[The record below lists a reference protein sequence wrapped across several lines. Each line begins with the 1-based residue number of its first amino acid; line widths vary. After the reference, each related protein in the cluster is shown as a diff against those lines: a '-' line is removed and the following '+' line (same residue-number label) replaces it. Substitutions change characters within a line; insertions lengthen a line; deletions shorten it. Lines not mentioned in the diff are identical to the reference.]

1 MTTKLSTSV
10 LFSASA
16 LALAFTVIAVQSNA
30 QQPGAPATTKP
41 VAPVVAE
48 AHGTK
53 AASVLTSLSD
63 DLQTLS
69 HAVEPAVVKI
79 YATGLAP
86 VADEPGRT
94 SFLAQQRMLGAGA
107 IMDSNGYILT
117 NAHVVQHAR
126 SLSVLVPDL
135 SNDSG
140 ESAGTR
146 NEPPATALPARIIGM
161 DTISDIAVIKV
172 DRTGLKA
179 LKFGDSD
186 RTHPGEL
193 VLAFGSPLGLQD
205 SVSLGVISAVN
216 RQLSPDSPMVY
227 LQTDAAINPGNSGGP
242 LIDMRGD
249 LVGVNS
255 MIESQSGG
263 NEGLGFS
270 IPSNTAKVVYEQI
283 IKYGHARRGAIG
295 IFPTNLTPTLATG
308 LGLPRD
314 TGVLIEDIV
323 PDSPAAKA
331 GLKIGDILTSLNGQP
346 LRDTRQ
352 LAVEM
357 FRQSPG
363 DTLHLGVLNG
373 STETTVA
380 INVLESKMD
389 AESLIDPSK
398 AEQYVVPRLGVL
410 ALPIDADIA
419 RALGPQREPGGLL
432 IVAKTFGTS
441 ADIVDLRVGDILY
454 YANRIKLDS
463 LDSLKNY
470 MTKLKPGDATV
481 LQVERNSQLNFVS
494 FKYEE

>member
-1 MTTKLSTSV
+1 MKQEVSPIFQFSTFTSI
-10 LFSASA
+10 
-16 LALAFTVIAVQSNA
+16 LALLLVAIQVNA
-30 QQPGAPATTKP
+30 QQPSPPSTANSL
-41 VAPVVAE
+41 APVVAE
-48 AHGTK
+48 AHGAH
-53 AASVLTSLSD
+53 AASVLLGLSN

-69 HAVEPAVVKI
+69 HAVEPTVVKI

-107 IMDSNGYILT
+107 IMDSSGYILT

-135 SNDSG
+135 SKSSGDSDG
-140 ESAGTR
+140 NR
-146 NEPPATALPARIIGM
+146 DEPPSTALPARIIGM

-216 RQLSPDSPMVY
+216 RQLNPDSPMVY

-242 LIDMRGD
+242 LVDMEGD

-283 IKYGHARRGAIG
+283 IKYGHARRGTIG
-295 IFPTNLTPTLATG
+295 IFATNLTPTLAKG
-308 LGLPRD
+308 LGLSRD

-331 GLKIGDILTSLNGQP
+331 GLKISDILTILNGQP
-346 LRDTRQ
+346 LHDTRQ
-352 LAVEM
+352 LAVQM
-357 FRQSPG
+357 FRQRPG
-363 DTLHLGVLNG
+363 DTLHLGVLSG
-373 STETTVA
+373 TSQT
-380 INVLESKMD
+380 NVDVSAMESKMD
-389 AESLIDPSK
+389 SS
-398 AEQYVVPRLGVL
+398 
-410 ALPIDADIA
+410 
-419 RALGPQREPGGLL
+419 
-432 IVAKTFGTS
+432 S
-441 ADIVDLRVGDILY
+441 ASHMV
-454 YANRIKLDS
+454 
-463 LDSLKNY
+463 
-470 MTKLKPGDATV
+470 
-481 LQVERNSQLNFVS
+481 FVRGAVS
-494 FKYEE
+494 IRRWMRCLTRS

>member
-1 MTTKLSTSV
+1 MKNLLARLHIPVCILTL
-10 LFSASA
+10 ASGIISRQM
-16 LALAFTVIAVQSNA
+16 VA
-30 QQPGAPATTKP
+30 QQYPPASSSKP
-41 VAPVVAE
+41 VAPVIAE
-48 AHGTK
+48 AHGVR
-53 AASVLTSLSD
+53 AASVLSGLSD
-63 DLQTLS
+63 DLQALS

-86 VADEPGRT
+86 ISGEPGKT
-94 SFLAQQRMLGAGA
+94 SFLTQQRMLGAGA
-107 IMDSNGYILT
+107 IMDPSGYILT
-117 NAHVVQHAR
+117 NAHVIQHAR

-135 SNDSG
+135 SDGSG
-140 ESAGTR
+140 ESDGDR

-186 RTHPGEL
+186 HTHPGEL

-242 LIDMRGD
+242 LIDMQGD

-283 IKYGHARRGAIG
+283 IKYGHARRGVIG
-295 IFPTNLTPTLATG
+295 IFPANLTPMLAKG

-314 TGVLIEDIV
+314 TGVMIEDIV
-323 PDSPAAKA
+323 PDSPAAEA
-331 GLKIGDILTSLNGQP
+331 GLKIGEILTTLNGQP

-352 LAVEM
+352 LAAHM
-357 FRQSPG
+357 FRQRPG
-363 DTLHLGVLNG
+363 DILHLGVLDG
-373 STETTVA
+373 TSAT
-380 INVLESKMD
+380 NVDIKVIESKKD
-389 AESLIDPSK
+389 AASLIDPSK
-398 AEQYVVPRLGVL
+398 AEQYIIPRLGILTV
-410 ALPIDADIA
+410 PIDADLSKA
-419 RALGPQREPGGLL
+419 VGPQRESGGLL
-432 IVAKTFGTS
+432 VVARTFGTS
-441 ADIVDLRVGDILY
+441 ADIVDLQVGDILY
-454 YANRIKLDS
+454 YANRVKLNS
-463 LDSLKNY
+463 LGDLKTF
-470 MTKLKPGDATV
+470 MTNLKPGDSAV
-481 LQVERNSQLNFVS
+481 LQVERNSQLRFVTFS
-494 FKYEE
+494 YQD